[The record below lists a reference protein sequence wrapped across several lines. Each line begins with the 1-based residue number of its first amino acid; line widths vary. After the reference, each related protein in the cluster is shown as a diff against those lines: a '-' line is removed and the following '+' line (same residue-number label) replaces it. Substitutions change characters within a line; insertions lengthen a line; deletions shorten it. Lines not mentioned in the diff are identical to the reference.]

1 MVDGRTFIRAAVVR
15 AIHTMLQTMIAM
27 IPAAAGVRAIN
38 LLGVFGTGVL
48 AGVVSLFKSTLIG
61 MPEVVPEDEDDDGEE
76 DWER

>member
-1 MVDGRTFIRAAVVR
+1 MVDGRTFIRAAVIR

-48 AGVVSLFKSTLIG
+48 AGVVSLLKSTLIG
-61 MPEVVPEDEDDDGEE
+61 MPEVVPEEDEDEGEG